1 MRRSR
6 KDRDSSPNYHLNYQK
21 FQDAKWVLKDNKT
34 EEIIECDYRK
44 MSGMVSNGYVSYR
57 NGRFA
62 NDLYGE
68 ESIKV
73 ENIITRELNIAGGL
87 VAEVNKGIVVGIGYQ
102 EVLPNYTIIDCY
114 DYRYQC
120 QECDVVTDEI
130 RGQGE
135 EREKE
140 LFCRGC
146 LWIVKCR

>member
-1 MRRSR
+1 MCRSR
-6 KDRDSSPNYHLNYQK
+6 IDRDSSPNYHLNYQK

-34 EEIIECDYRK
+34 EDIIECDYQR
-44 MSGMVSNGYVSYR
+44 MSDMVSNGYVSYR
-57 NGRFA
+57 NERFA

-68 ESIKV
+68 EPIKI
-73 ENIITRELNIAGGL
+73 ENIITRELNIAGGI
-87 VAEVNKGIVVGIGYQ
+87 VAEVNKSIVVGIGYQ

-135 EREKE
+135 EEKE
-140 LFCRGC
+140 LFCKEC
-146 LWIVKCR
+146 LWIVNCR